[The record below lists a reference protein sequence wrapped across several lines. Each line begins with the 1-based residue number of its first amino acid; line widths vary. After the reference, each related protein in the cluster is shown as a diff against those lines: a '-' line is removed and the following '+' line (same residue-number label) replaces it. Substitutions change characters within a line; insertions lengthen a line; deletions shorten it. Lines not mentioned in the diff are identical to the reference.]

1 MLTFTRFLKSLGLHV
16 RTTLIAGVLIIVPV
30 VITVVILRFVFDF
43 FDGLLQP
50 LFEQFLD
57 FYTPGMGI
65 AALVIIIYL
74 SGLVTIHAMGRRL
87 IGLGHAMV
95 ELIPGVRAVY
105 RTARHATGVFSVSSN
120 GNFTGVVLVEFPGYG
135 LRSIGLVTGET
146 KDEDGNILL
155 AVYVPT
161 SPFPTS
167 GFLVVLLP
175 EQVTPID
182 MPVDDAMK
190 LIVSAGIMIP
200 DKITK
205 TPIVSREVPDVSGGF
220 PNGAPAPDDGKER
233 PHGSDGHA
241 SNQ

>member
-1 MLTFTRFLKSLGLHV
+1 MLTFARFLKPLGFHV

-74 SGLVTIHAMGRRL
+74 TGLVTIHAMGRRL
-87 IGLGHAMV
+87 IGLGHAIV

-105 RTARHATGVFSVSSN
+105 RTARHATGALSVSSN
-120 GNFTGVVLVEFPGYG
+120 GNFSGVVLVDFPGYG

-146 KDEDGNILL
+146 KDQDGNVLL
-155 AVYVPT
+155 AVYMPT

-167 GFLVVLLP
+167 GFLVVLPP

-190 LIVSAGIMIP
+190 LIVSAGIMVP
-200 DKITK
+200 EKITK
-205 TPIVSREVPDVSGGF
+205 TPIVSGGF
-220 PNGAPAPDDGKER
+220 PNGAPAAADGKGQ
-233 PHGSDGHA
+233 PHDSDGRA